1 MRGSVTSLHSF
12 VFIMLPSSIL
22 HELIIFFCSLRIY
35 FPTSFSFA
43 CFTHCLFFVCSDLLF
58 SVLCLCIFLFFP
70 CLTFYYLCVS
80 FILSLPIFPLHVV
93 QAVYFCSLSFLAS
106 FFHPLSR
113 AFRCAFITSVGFSPF
128 CFTLIFF
135 ICLFISLRVFPCV
148 FNFFMCLFSAHYLCF
163 LSVFLSPCEALC
175 RPAGH
180 VKISCCKDCSC
191 NIVGRLTTYLVIR
204 YSLFPPS
211 HVCLNPCQ
219 SFSPQLRDAFAQYA
233 CPLLYAV
240 LDGQYLCFCT
250 HAHTKHK
257 HTPARV

>member
-1 MRGSVTSLHSF
+1 LFLFPLFLGVFVSSPVSSF
-12 VFIMLPSSIL
+12 
-22 HELIIFFCSLRIY
+22 SLRVY
-35 FPTSFSFA
+35 NFCWVFP
-43 CFTHCLFFVCSDLLF
+43 
-58 SVLCLCIFLFFP
+58 FLFH
-70 CLTFYYLCVS
+70 T
-80 FILSLPIFPLHVV
+80 H
-93 QAVYFCSLSFLAS
+93 
-106 FFHPLSR
+106 
-113 AFRCAFITSVGFSPF
+113 
-128 CFTLIFF
+128 FF

-240 LDGQYLCFCT
+240 LDG
-250 HAHTKHK
+250 
-257 HTPARV
+257 